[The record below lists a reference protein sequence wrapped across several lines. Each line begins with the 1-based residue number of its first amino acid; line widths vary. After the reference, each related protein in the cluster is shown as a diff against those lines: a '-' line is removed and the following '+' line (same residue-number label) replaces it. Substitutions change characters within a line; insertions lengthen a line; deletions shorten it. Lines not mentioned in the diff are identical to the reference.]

1 MSSLFIKVKEFTKR
15 KVVSYN
21 KGEISL
27 NELKEYL
34 PDNYELSFSY
44 SGYVELVVDRS
55 RNNGFNIVIY
65 DLHENFDD
73 YMEELKYTARNYNAG
88 KITSDE
94 FLAAFR
100 ENDEGF
106 VGNFVYG
113 GKKVIKV
120 VGNLYEYFTEER
132 LV

>member
-1 MSSLFIKVKEFTKR
+1 M
-15 KVVSYN
+15 
-21 KGEISL
+21 
-27 NELKEYL
+27 
-34 PDNYELSFSY
+34 
-44 SGYVELVVDRS
+44 
-55 RNNGFNIVIY
+55 IY

-94 FLAAFR
+94 FLAAFS
-100 ENDEGF
+100 ENDEG
-106 VGNFVYG
+106 FVYG